1 MGEQPGRGET
11 DRPSRDRGESPAL
24 ARADLQLRSQP
35 GRDGGAGHQ
44 VVSRPGGLALPPVGA
59 GLRGR
64 APDRKQALVDIF
76 PSAAWRGGSKIVIFQ
91 QNLGKIRI
99 FANKKYKQSKNA
111 LKLMFLT
118 IIFECKFGSK
128 YENLGSR

>member
-64 APDRKQALVDIF
+64 APDRKQAFIGGYF
-76 PSAAWRGGSKIVIFQ
+76 SKRG
-91 QNLGKIRI
+91 
-99 FANKKYKQSKNA
+99 
-111 LKLMFLT
+111 MFLT

>member
-1 MGEQPGRGET
+1 MGEQPGRGEA

-44 VVSRPGGLALPPVGA
+44 VVSRPGGLTLPPVGA

-76 PSAAWRGGSKIVIFQ
+76 PSAAWRGGVKNSHFSAKFR
-91 QNLGKIRI
+91 K
-99 FANKKYKQSKNA
+99 NKDFCQ
-111 LKLMFLT
+111 
-118 IIFECKFGSK
+118 
-128 YENLGSR
+128 